1 MTFKP
6 IKPRYILAVY
16 LFLCFIFVIAAS
28 QSQGNAS
35 IAMLCLVLCFESACF
50 ATIFTLG
57 LRGLGR
63 HTNIGGSFIVAA
75 ISDGAVFPPITGA
88 VATHL
93 QSTGS
98 KKPFHTAMLVPMMCF
113 VLAWVYPIYVNL
125 FNRETL
131 DIRRETKLGIDTP
144 PEKALELQ
152 DSHVAAGEQGNEL
165 AAGGQPIAEPPSE
178 VKADASTTEQNEV

>member
-1 MTFKP
+1 MTIKA
-6 IKPRYILAVY
+6 IKPRFVLAAY

-28 QSQGNAS
+28 QSTGNAS

-63 HTNIGGSFIVAA
+63 HTKVGGSLIVAA
-75 ISDGAVFPPITGA
+75 ISGGAVFPPVTGA

-93 QSTGS
+93 QKTGS
-98 KKPFHTAMLVPMMCF
+98 KKPFHTAMLIPMMCF
-113 VLAWVYPIYVNL
+113 VLAWVYPIYVNI

-131 DIRRETKLGIDTP
+131 DIRRETKLGIETP
-144 PEKALELQ
+144 QTEKELALQE
-152 DSHVAAGEQGNEL
+152 SHVAPPASGEPAKEL
-165 AAGGQPIAEPPSE
+165 AVEEQP
-178 VKADASTTEQNEV
+178 VV